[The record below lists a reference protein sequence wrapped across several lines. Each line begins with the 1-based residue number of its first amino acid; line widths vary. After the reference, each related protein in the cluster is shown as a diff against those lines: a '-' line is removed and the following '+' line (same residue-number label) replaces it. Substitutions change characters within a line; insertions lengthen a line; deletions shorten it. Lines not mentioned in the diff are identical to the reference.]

1 MNEYMISSCDLFCV
15 ATGKSKRDLDRKYS
29 IQFQGIGGKYDSTKT
44 HHVSCFATFLMI
56 ILYPLSDDSQ
66 KRTLNPSSLICAQ
79 VCWRWLSSVKP
90 VSGWCVEQKR
100 SKSKLLLPSKRSG
113 QVINSDIRQSSGQK
127 GVVGF

>member
-1 MNEYMISSCDLFCV
+1 MQRAVCIMVISSCDLFCV
-15 ATGKSKRDLDRKYS
+15 ATGKSKRDLDRKYL

-90 VSGWCVEQKR
+90 VSGVVW
-100 SKSKLLLPSKRSG
+100 SKNGQNQNFFLPLNARDK
-113 QVINSDIRQSSGQK
+113 
-127 GVVGF
+127 